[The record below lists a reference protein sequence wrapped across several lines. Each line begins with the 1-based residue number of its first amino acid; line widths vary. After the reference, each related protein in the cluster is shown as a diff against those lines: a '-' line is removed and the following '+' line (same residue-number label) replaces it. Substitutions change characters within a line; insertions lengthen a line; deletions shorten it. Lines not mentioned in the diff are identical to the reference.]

1 MTQKEAQ
8 DLQPG
13 DVLLRAG
20 ISRHVVV
27 SVTPIGRPAGRV
39 EVQTYQ
45 LGKPENVSV
54 ADMPAQ
60 APVEVV
66 LP

>member
-1 MTQKEAQ
+1 MATKEAK

-20 ISRHVVV
+20 MSRHVVDT
-27 SVTPIGRPAGRV
+27 VTPIGRPAGYV
-39 EVQTYQ
+39 EIKTYQ
-45 LGKPENVSV
+45 LGKPDNVTV
-54 ADMPAQ
+54 ASMPAHTLM
-60 APVEVV
+60 EVV